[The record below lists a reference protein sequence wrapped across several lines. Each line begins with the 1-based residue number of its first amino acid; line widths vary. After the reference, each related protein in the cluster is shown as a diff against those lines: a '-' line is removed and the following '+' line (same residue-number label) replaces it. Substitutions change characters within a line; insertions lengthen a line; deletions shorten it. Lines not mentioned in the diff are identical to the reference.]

1 MALVDATAVP
11 PDQRSHVPQALAAAW
26 ADAGPTVTA
35 ASRRL
40 ASLQAV
46 QNTFLSGFQALG
58 ALGLLLGTAGV
69 AAVQA
74 QGTLER
80 TGSLAVLRA
89 VGFTLARVRLM
100 LVFETIAMV
109 CIGLAVG
116 AASACLAVM
125 PALLGGSAGIPLA
138 WITIVSGGSLAA
150 AIVAAF
156 AAASR
161 HGIPV
166 RPRTE

>member
-1 MALVDATAVP
+1 VT
-11 PDQRSHVPQALAAAW
+11 
-26 ADAGPTVTA
+26 TA
-35 ASRRL
+35 ARRL

-46 QNTFLSGFQALG
+46 QNTFLNGFQALG

-89 VGFTLARVRLM
+89 IGFTLARVRLM
-100 LVFETIAMV
+100 LVFETVSMV
-109 CIGLAVG
+109 TLGLVVG
-116 AASACLAVM
+116 AASACLAVA
-125 PALLGGSAGIPLA
+125 PALIGGSARVPLVWTA
-138 WITIVSGGSLAA
+138 IVSGGALVAAIAA
-150 AIVAAF
+150 AI

-166 RPRTE
+166 RPQAE